1 MSIYSANRLANGG
14 SNYVRPTLSYV
25 GTAGLARI
33 KHECALNDFALFEA
47 ALMNDMRE
55 INGIQ
60 EGTILESEFGVLR
73 EASIKGFFESV
84 KNMLRKLG
92 AKIQSVF
99 QTVIANISK
108 YVVRNGKAFVNVNRD
123 RILKNIGKFGDKKID
138 NYRKMTHNPVDLAK
152 GMEKMKDVFTYS
164 ALEKNAEKSK
174 DDISK
179 EFCNTYDY
187 LKSANGDIGK
197 IDEAIKDY
205 CFGSE
210 ETVRLSSFTRSE
222 IAEMMANLSKPNGKY
237 IKDARKAADNA
248 KKAINKAI
256 DEVDNA
262 QKKAENAAKND
273 KKDADTKVFD
283 GMRTVASTYQSIV
296 TSATSGVIAA
306 IRFNM
311 KQDRAVLTKMAS
323 GIKVTSE
330 NAILEAML
338 MEEATDEVDEIF
350 DSVDDVT
357 EDDVAA
363 ADDAFE
369 AAEDD
374 ED

>member
-84 KNMLRKLG
+84 KKMLMKLG
-92 AKIQSVF
+92 AKIQSIF

-108 YVVRNGKAFVNVNRD
+108 YVLVSGKAFVNANRD

-138 NYRKMTHNPVDLAK
+138 NYRKMTHNPVDVAK
-152 GMEKMKDVFTYS
+152 GMEKMKDLFNYKTLES
-164 ALEKNAEKSK
+164 NAETSKEDLEKK
-174 DDISK
+174 
-179 EFCNTYDY
+179 FCNSYNY
-187 LKSANGDIGK
+187 LKGAEGDVSK
-197 IDEAIKDY
+197 ISDSIKDY
-205 CFGSE
+205 CFEKEATKKLSE
-210 ETVRLSSFTRSE
+210 FSRGDINT
-222 IAEMMANLSKPNGKY
+222 MMANLSKPNGKH
-237 IKDARKAADNA
+237 IKDAKKACDDA
-248 KKAINKAI
+248 KKAIKNALS
-256 DEVDNA
+256 EVKD
-262 QKKAENAAKND
+262 AENKVTSEAKD
-273 KKDADTKVFD
+273 DEKPDTSIFEK
-283 GMRTVASTYQSIV
+283 MRVAASTYQNIITAISSGIV
-296 TSATSGVIAA
+296 AS

-323 GIKVTSE
+323 GIKVE
-330 NAILEAML
+330 NALLEAML